1 MYNKDIEINTEDK
14 EIQLDYIS
22 IKRKLKKA
30 REDKKLTQT
39 QLAEIAGVP
48 QGRISTCLNED
59 NSDFFTFEQMYKIC
73 SALGLSMD
81 EITGL
86 KDNQAKSTSYTLSD
100 ACSALCDLHRIMPLE
115 VHAIELDSKT
125 SSTNESIKE
134 QRIALI
140 SKCKECDSMLKEFS
154 KVSSISSDMIT
165 LWKDDFK
172 NKHKDNLRKYGFLS
186 HGQYIL
192 KWLNKWISEMQD
204 ISTPLHNAR
213 KTPSYIYQ
221 ASDSYDA
228 SIIDGES
235 VYSEFERVIDECDL
249 NIMYNNIE
257 KYIKLKNYPNSS
269 VEYISLSIFK
279 TIYQKKHPH
288 QNNDL

>member
-1 MYNKDIEINTEDK
+1 
-14 EIQLDYIS
+14 
-22 IKRKLKKA
+22 
-30 REDKKLTQT
+30 
-39 QLAEIAGVP
+39 
-48 QGRISTCLNED
+48 
-59 NSDFFTFEQMYKIC
+59 
-73 SALGLSMD
+73 
-81 EITGL
+81 
-86 KDNQAKSTSYTLSD
+86 
-100 ACSALCDLHRIMPLE
+100 
-115 VHAIELDSKT
+115 
-125 SSTNESIKE
+125 
-134 QRIALI
+134 
-140 SKCKECDSMLKEFS
+140 MLKEFS

-204 ISTPLHNAR
+204 ISTPVHTAR

-221 ASDSYDA
+221 ASDAYDA
-228 SIIDGES
+228 AIIDGES